1 MKMSVTNEEMSGGPG
16 GVSSTT
22 TTATGSSRSVST
34 LGGGS
39 PPTPTGSAVRT
50 TMTDD
55 VVKSGY
61 LRKLKGKKKFF
72 VLHRETEAG
81 GQARLEY
88 YANERKFRLGHLPK
102 K

>member
-1 MKMSVTNEEMSGGPG
+1 MKMSVTTEEMSGGPG
-16 GVSSTT
+16 GSQGAGP
-22 TTATGSSRSVST
+22 TAN
-34 LGGGS
+34 GGS
-39 PPTPTGSAVRT
+39 PPAPAGSAVRT
-50 TMTDD
+50 TMTED
-55 VVKSGY
+55 VVKCGY

-72 VLHRETEAG
+72 VLHRETETG